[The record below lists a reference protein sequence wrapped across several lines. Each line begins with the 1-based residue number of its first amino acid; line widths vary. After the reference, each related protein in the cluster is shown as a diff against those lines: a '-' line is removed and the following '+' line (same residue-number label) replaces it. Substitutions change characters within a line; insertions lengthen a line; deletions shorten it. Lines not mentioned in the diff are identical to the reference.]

1 MAHATLI
8 DADSTGAPPFET
20 RAVILM
26 SCRSL
31 VAMKSCVSVSGI
43 FTLQPVPGSGSLL
56 LVSSVVTQ
64 FA

>member
-8 DADSTGAPPFET
+8 DCDSTGAEPLENT

-31 VAMKSCVSVSGI
+31 VAMNSCVSVSGI
-43 FTLQPVPGSGSLL
+43 FT
-56 LVSSVVTQ
+56 
-64 FA
+64 